1 MFSKS
6 FCLTICQFFYDV
18 FPCQT
23 FFYHQNHCMIQE
35 IRDLI
40 FDFFRIRILCC
51 DHNFRCFFSNF
62 FRILSIPYQT
72 DNSCKTPPLDSLYG
86 LRSCH
91 IPIQRSEADSSHHS
105 QFLQAAGRSRSD
117 YRYGMLLRSDLL
129 LQAMYPDHSQPSG
142 ILHTGNDRSS
152 PLYPEFLP
160 ASAKIRHLSCLDRLI
175 ERFLIHICQHQNLL
189 CLIMLDDDRDQALI
203 ICLKL

>member
-62 FRILSIPYQT
+62 FQDLINSLIKQIIRVRPLLWILFTVCDRVIYRFKDPKRIRLIIV
-72 DNSCKTPPLDSLYG
+72 NSYKRL
-86 LRSCH
+86 
-91 IPIQRSEADSSHHS
+91 EE
-105 QFLQAAGRSRSD
+105 AGRIT
-117 YRYGMLLRSDLL
+117 GMACCSDLFYL
-129 LQAMYPDHSQPSG
+129 RKHRISVTVDCKRFH
-142 ILHTGNDRSS
+142 ILEMPGCLTFD
-152 PLYPEFLP
+152 PLAFS
-160 ASAKIRHLSCLDRLI
+160 ASAIVSHAPGFHSMLKC
-175 ERFLIHICQHQNLL
+175 FLVHICHH
-189 CLIMLDDDRDQALI
+189 
-203 ICLKL
+203 

>member
-1 MFSKS
+1 MYCRYPGFLIAVTCLFQKFSSSLFHFIHMRSPLKQYMRYLFHSCAKLTAYRLFFMFSKS

-62 FRILSIPYQT
+62 FQDLINSLIKQIIRVRPLLWILFTVCDRVIYRFKDPKRIRLIIV
-72 DNSCKTPPLDSLYG
+72 NSYKRL
-86 LRSCH
+86 
-91 IPIQRSEADSSHHS
+91 EE
-105 QFLQAAGRSRSD
+105 AGRITGMACCSDLIYFASNVSRSQ
-117 YRYGMLLRSDLL
+117 S
-129 LQAMYPDHSQPSG
+129 
-142 ILHTGNDRSS
+142 IV
-152 PLYPEFLP
+152 
-160 ASAKIRHLSCLDRLI
+160 
-175 ERFLIHICQHQNLL
+175 
-189 CLIMLDDDRDQALI
+189 RDFTYW
-203 ICLKL
+203 K